1 MKREHSAL
9 LAKILSRTAMTEA
22 MLRLRLH
29 RQGLCGDEA
38 DSLVRDAHDLGM
50 VDDEAY
56 ARLFVE
62 GHQSWGNR
70 RIRDDLRRRGVSDT
84 LLRRVL
90 DERSPGE
97 EEAAY
102 LLCRELAE
110 TGLHEESIVPRLL
123 RRGFSVST
131 AREAAER
138 ACSEIDRPVE

>member
-1 MKREHSAL
+1 MKAEHSAL
-9 LAKILSRTAMTEA
+9 LARILSRTAMTEA
-22 MLRLRLH
+22 MLCLRLR
-29 RQGLCGDEA
+29 RQGLFGDEA
-38 DSLVRDAHDLGM
+38 DRLVRDARDLGM

-70 RIRDDLRRRGVSDT
+70 RIRDDLRRRGVSDA

-97 EEAAY
+97 EESAY
-102 LLCRELAE
+102 FLCRELAE
-110 TGLHEESIVPRLL
+110 TGLRKESIVPRLL

>member
-9 LAKILSRTAMTEA
+9 LAKILSRTAMTEE
-22 MLRLRLH
+22 MLRRRLRE
-29 RQGLCGDEA
+29 QGLSGDEA
-38 DSLVRDAHDLGM
+38 DNLTRDARDLGM

-70 RIRDDLRRRGVSDT
+70 RIRDDLRRRGVSDA
-84 LLRRVL
+84 LLRRAL

-97 EEAAY
+97 EETAY